1 MPLNDT
7 AHGVEAPENKDWNPI
22 PEDIYQVVIKDIDE
36 KIMKKFQSEEE
47 DAFYHVKFTILD
59 GEGEAANQQV
69 SCFCARKWFSGNKK
83 MSPSKLVNLVKAVYA
98 FYYPKLSVVE
108 LEAEDMSIKVIN
120 DLIGK
125 QLRINVKLNADGT
138 NNKVSDFMAIKKELP
153 IPEEVKVAS
162 VPKKVQGKPSQE
174 AKVEPAK
181 EVEEEMDE
189 NSPPF

>member
-59 GEGEAANQQV
+59 GEGEAENQMV

-83 MSPSKLVNLVKAVYA
+83 MSPSKLVELVKAVYA

-162 VPKKVQGKPSQE
+162 VPKKVQGKPEE

-181 EVEEEMDE
+181 EAVDEEMDE

>member
-7 AHGVEAPENKDWNPI
+7 AHGVEAPENKDWTPI

-59 GEGEAANQQV
+59 GEGVAANQQV

-83 MSPSKLVNLVKAVYA
+83 MSPSKLVELVKAVYA

-108 LEAEDMSIKVIN
+108 LEAEDMTIKVIN

-125 QLRINVKLNADGT
+125 QLRVNVKLNAEGT
-138 NNKVSDFMAIKKELP
+138 NNKVSDFMAIKKQLP
-153 IPEEVKVAS
+153 LSEDVKVAA
-162 VPKKVQGKPSQE
+162 VPKKAVEKPETE
-174 AKVEPAK
+174 AKAEVTE
-181 EVEEEMDE
+181 EVEE